1 VSGYACQRL
10 ELARLRPTELV
21 DEGEVARLANAMRQ
35 DGAQRRPVLVE
46 RVSLAILD
54 GHHRFRAAQAL
65 GLSRI
70 NAVVIDYDDPRLTL
84 ASWTGRD
91 FTREEVRAAARDGV
105 LLPPKS
111 TRHILNPPLQEMPV
125 ALSMLA

>member
-1 VSGYACQRL
+1 
-10 ELARLRPTELV
+10 
-21 DEGEVARLANAMRQ
+21 M
-35 DGAQRRPVLVE
+35 
-46 RVSLAILD
+46 
-54 GHHRFRAAQAL
+54 
-65 GLSRI
+65 
-70 NAVVIDYDDPRLTL
+70 IDYDDPRLTL

-91 FTREEVRAAARDGV
+91 FTREDVRTAARDGV